1 MKNRFLT
8 KAMWAL
14 VLTMLSVSIVLGSTD
29 SFTTAHRK
37 AKPTPVMISRQRELT
52 SRATPRLVLKE
63 EEVRYAVPLDD
74 DLQRY
79 AEALCEDSDIPLG
92 VLYAM
97 MAVESQ
103 FTADAVNDAGDIG
116 LLQINNRYASAY
128 GATDLKDPYQN
139 IEVGTAILSG
149 YLEEYPDD
157 LERALMAYNCGP
169 GRARE
174 LWTEGITST
183 QYTAKVR
190 VAMADLILKREVVE

>member
-103 FTADAVNDAGDIG
+103 FTADAVNDAGGHRAPSDQQPVRISVWG
-116 LLQINNRYASAY
+116 HRA
-128 GATDLKDPYQN
+128 
-139 IEVGTAILSG
+139 
-149 YLEEYPDD
+149 
-157 LERALMAYNCGP
+157 ERP
-169 GRARE
+169 
-174 LWTEGITST
+174 IP
-183 QYTAKVR
+183 KH
-190 VAMADLILKREVVE
+190 